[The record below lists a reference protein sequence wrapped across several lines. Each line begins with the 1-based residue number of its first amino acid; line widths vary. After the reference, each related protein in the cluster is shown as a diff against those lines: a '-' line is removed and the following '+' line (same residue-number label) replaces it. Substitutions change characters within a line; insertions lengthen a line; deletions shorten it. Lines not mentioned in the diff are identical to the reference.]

1 MNIKLINVR
10 KHFSLYSF
18 AVSCIFKFYMFF
30 GGTNHGQMM
39 YPSAITSY
47 DYAAPVEETRAL
59 VPHKYGE
66 FKSLGLWL
74 RYATDFPQAVPVGN
88 GSTGYVDNSAV
99 YVDELRNVINNAGFY
114 IGRQTNSSSFD
125 TQTFKLS
132 L

>member
-1 MNIKLINVR
+1 
-10 KHFSLYSF
+10 
-18 AVSCIFKFYMFF
+18 MFF
-30 GGTNHGQMM
+30 GGTNHGQMP

-47 DYAAPVEETRAL
+47 DYASPVQETRAL

-74 RYATDFPQAVPVGN
+74 RYAPDFPKSVPVGN
-88 GSTGYVDNSAV
+88 GSAGYVDNSGV
-99 YVDELRNVINNAGFY
+99 YIDHLQNVDNNASFY

-125 TQTFKLS
+125 TQAFKLS